1 MSEHRWFRKASV
13 SETCLIRAHLTSP
26 ILALSL
32 VTARLTSEAERSG
45 CRNRHAL
52 LQSEIQQGL
61 ARDLHLVSLSDNF
74 RGGSHAR
81 PCSCPDGRP
90 FPAACKRT
98 DDAPNGGSPN
108 SSFRGTLALGFARDF
123 VFSGD

>member
-32 VTARLTSEAERSG
+32 LTARLTSEAERSG

-74 RGGSHAR
+74 RGGSH
-81 PCSCPDGRP
+81 GRP